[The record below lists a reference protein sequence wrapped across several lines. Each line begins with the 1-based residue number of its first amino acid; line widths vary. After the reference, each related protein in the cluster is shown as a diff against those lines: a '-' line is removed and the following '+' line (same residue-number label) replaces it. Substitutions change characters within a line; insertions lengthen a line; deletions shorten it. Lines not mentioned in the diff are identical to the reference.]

1 MERLLALNRSL
12 NRIASCSNKQSYS
25 RSETTLLKSTR
36 EVTLEHGS
44 NAMGTAFFS

>member
-12 NRIASCSNKQSYS
+12 NRIASYNKKQSYS
-25 RSETTLLKSTR
+25 RSETTLLKFTR
-36 EVTLEHGS
+36 EVTLKHGA